1 MIEQQIQYKELCG
14 AGYIQS
20 TYPVEQLTPVRD
32 EIEKIKL
39 SNFNAEKINSTL
51 VGNIEKEFNLVDS
64 KKYLEEILMPMCM
77 EYDRLFNYFK
87 QFDLLTESAPLILD
101 KVWVNF
107 QKKHEFN
114 PPHHHKGI
122 LSFVIWIDI
131 PYNIEDEMDLPQSKY
146 SGQSIPGHFQFLY
159 TNGLGAIKSY
169 DIPADKKY
177 NNTLIMFPSKLT
189 HAVYPFYTSDEY
201 RVSVSGNFLLNTS
214 K

>member
-1 MIEQQIQYKELCG
+1 MIEQQIQYTDLCG
-14 AGYIQS
+14 VAYIQS
-20 TYPVEQLTPVRD
+20 TYPVEQLIPLRD
-32 EIEKIKL
+32 EIEKIKR
-39 SNFNAEKINSTL
+39 SNFNAEKTNSTL

-64 KKYLEEILMPMCM
+64 KKYLEEILLPMCM

-114 PPHHHKGI
+114 PPHYHKGI

-131 PYNIEDEMDLPQSKY
+131 PYNIEDEMNLPQSKY
-146 SGQSIPGHFQFLY
+146 SVQSIPGHFQFLY
-159 TNGLGAIKSY
+159 TNGLGAIKTH

-177 NNTLIMFPSKLT
+177 NNTLVMFPSKLS

>member
-1 MIEQQIQYKELCG
+1 
-14 AGYIQS
+14 
-20 TYPVEQLTPVRD
+20 
-32 EIEKIKL
+32 
-39 SNFNAEKINSTL
+39 
-51 VGNIEKEFNLVDS
+51 
-64 KKYLEEILMPMCM
+64 M
-77 EYDRLFNYFK
+77 EYDGVFNYFE

-114 PPHHHKGI
+114 PPHTHKGI

-131 PYNIEDEMDLPQSKY
+131 PYSIEDEMNLPQSKY
-146 SGQSIPGHFQFLY
+146 SAESIPGHFQFLY
-159 TNGLGAIKSY
+159 TNGLGAIKPHS
-169 DIPADKKY
+169 IPADKKY

-201 RVSVSGNFLLNTS
+201 RISVSGNFLLNTS